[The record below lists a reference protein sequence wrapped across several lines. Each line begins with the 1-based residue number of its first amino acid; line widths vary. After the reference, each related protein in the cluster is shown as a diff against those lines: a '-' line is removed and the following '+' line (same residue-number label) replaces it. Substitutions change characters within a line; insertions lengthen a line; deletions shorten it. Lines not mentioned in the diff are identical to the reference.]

1 MLFETIARMFGVL
14 AAAAPLI
21 AITGCGT
28 TDVARAQ
35 PDPQPTETITD
46 APGAVVAVRPDA
58 GWWGI
63 VPDSD
68 RGTRYAPDRLP
79 DEFKVDGLRVVFSGR
94 VRPVDPNVRMWGTPI
109 DLTNIRR
116 E

>member
-1 MLFETIARMFGVL
+1 MRSVQYL
-14 AAAAPLI
+14 AACLSAAALTALP
-21 AITGCGT
+21 GCGST
-28 TDVARAQ
+28 GPVRAQ
-35 PDPQPTETITD
+35 SDVLKD
-46 APGAVVAVRPDA
+46 VKGAIQAVRPDA
-58 GWWGI
+58 GWYAL

-94 VRPVDPNVRMWGTPI
+94 IKPVEPNVRAWGIPLE
-109 DLTNIRR
+109 LTNIQR